1 MTFGNTGDARL
12 DFPGW
17 TVTDAGGTM
26 YTFPSGVTLEPGT
39 ELTLYTERGTDTDA
53 EFYWGRTNGV
63 RENGAD
69 TVTVRNASV
78 EVVLRRSYP

>member
-1 MTFGNTGDARL
+1 VTFGNTGDARL

-26 YTFPSGVTLEPGT
+26 YTFPSGVTLGPGT
-39 ELTLYTERGTDTDA
+39 ELTLYTGRGTDTDA

-63 RENGAD
+63 RENSAD
-69 TVTVRNASV
+69 TVTVILSDGNT
-78 EVVLRRSYP
+78 